1 MLVASTAAAD
11 DKKSWCET
19 RTMANRRHVAALL
32 VHFAL
37 CYAGWASGKAPGL
50 RATDDAIRETAIG
63 TVLLA
68 VLLCAIAHRSYVGVV
83 AIGCTL
89 FKHLAW
95 VLLHTDVGI
104 TDTHIFWG
112 TLVLP
117 LVGAFRPASSRA
129 TMAFGLFELRCDCR
143 IGTID
148 VPIFYSPAS
157 ILSARR

>member
-1 MLVASTAAAD
+1 
-11 DKKSWCET
+11 
-19 RTMANRRHVAALL
+19 MANRRHVAALL

-37 CYAGWASGKAPGL
+37 CYVGWASGKAPGL

-129 TMAFGLFELRCDCR
+129 TMAFGLFELRCDRR

-148 VPIFYSPAS
+148 APLFYSPAC

>member
-1 MLVASTAAAD
+1 MPAPAAGQMTKKGGARLDRWRTEDTSPRCSSISPSVTRDGRRARRQASA
-11 DKKSWCET
+11 
-19 RTMANRRHVAALL
+19 
-32 VHFAL
+32 
-37 CYAGWASGKAPGL
+37 
-50 RATDDAIRETAIG
+50 ATDDAIRETAIG

-68 VLLCAIAHRSYVGVV
+68 VLLCAIVHRSYVGVV

>member
-1 MLVASTAAAD
+1 MGVGQGARPPAQTTD
-11 DKKSWCET
+11 T
-19 RTMANRRHVAALL
+19 RA
-32 VHFAL
+32 
-37 CYAGWASGKAPGL
+37 
-50 RATDDAIRETAIG
+50 AIG

-68 VLLCAIAHRSYVGVV
+68 VLLCAIAHRSYVGIV

-129 TMAFGLFELRCDCR
+129 TMAFGFELRC
-143 IGTID
+143 I
-148 VPIFYSPAS
+148 A
-157 ILSARR
+157 A

>member
-1 MLVASTAAAD
+1 
-11 DKKSWCET
+11 
-19 RTMANRRHVAALL
+19 MANRRHVAALL

-68 VLLCAIAHRSYVGVV
+68 VLLCAIAHRSYVGIV

-104 TDTHIFWG
+104 ADTHIFWG

-117 LVGAFRPASSRA
+117 LVGAFRPA
-129 TMAFGLFELRCDCR
+129 FG
-143 IGTID
+143 
-148 VPIFYSPAS
+148 
-157 ILSARR
+157 